1 MTQQTIGKAV
11 PIVPF
16 MKLLDADGRTAVF
29 TGSKC
34 KECGEVYIG
43 RRAICIKCY
52 ADQLE
57 ETTLSTTGQLFTFT
71 IIYQSAPWVKVPYIA
86 AVVKLPEGPV
96 VTATLTDC
104 VADPALI
111 KAGMPL
117 QMVTEKVR
125 TDADGNNIIAYR
137 FAPVK

>member
-1 MTQQTIGKAV
+1 MTQQTAGRAV

-16 MKLLDADGRTAVF
+16 MKLLDAEGTKAVF
-29 TGSKC
+29 TGSRC
-34 KECGEVYIG
+34 KKCGEVYIG
-43 RRAICIKCY
+43 TRAICINCY
-52 ADQLE
+52 GDQLE
-57 ETTLSTTGQLFTFT
+57 ETTLSTTGQLLTYT

-104 VADPALI
+104 IPDPALL

-125 TDADGNNIIAYR
+125 KDAEGNDVIAYR
-137 FAPVK
+137 FKPVR

>member
-1 MTQQTIGKAV
+1 MTQQTAGRAV
-11 PIVPF
+11 PMVPF
-16 MKLLDADGRTAVF
+16 MKLLDAEGTKAVF

-34 KECGEVYIG
+34 KKCGEVYIG
-43 RRAICIKCY
+43 KRAICIKCY
-52 ADQLE
+52 GDQLA
-57 ETTLSTTGQLFTFT
+57 ETILSTKGKLFTYT
-71 IIYQSAPWVKVPYIA
+71 IVYQSAPWVKVPYIA

-104 VADPALI
+104 DPDPALL

-125 TDADGNNIIAYR
+125 KDTEGNDVIAYR
-137 FAPVK
+137 FKPER

>member
-1 MTQQTIGKAV
+1 MTGRAV

-16 MKLLDADGRTAVF
+16 LKLLDAEGTKAVF
-29 TGSKC
+29 TGSRCRKC
-34 KECGEVYIG
+34 DEVYIG

-52 ADQLE
+52 SDHLE
-57 ETTLSTTGQLFTFT
+57 ETTLSTRGQLLTYT
-71 IIYQSAPWVKVPYIA
+71 IVYQSAPWVKVPYIA

-104 VADPALI
+104 IPDPALL

-117 QMVTEKVR
+117 QMVTEKLR
-125 TDADGNNIIAYR
+125 KDAEGNDVIAYR
-137 FAPVK
+137 FKPVR